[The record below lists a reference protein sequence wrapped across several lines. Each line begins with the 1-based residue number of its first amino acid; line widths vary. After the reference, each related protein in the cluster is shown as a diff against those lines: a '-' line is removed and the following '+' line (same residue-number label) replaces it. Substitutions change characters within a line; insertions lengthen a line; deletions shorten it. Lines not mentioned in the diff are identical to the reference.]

1 MPGFAAPAAKMPDHS
16 LTQSLLAQMR
26 DIVGTDHV
34 LTEARQTRR
43 FRKGYRY
50 GDGKVL
56 AVVRPGTL
64 LELWQVLQAAV
75 QAGAAIILQA
85 ANTGLTGGSTPD
97 GNDYGRP
104 IVLIS
109 TLRLT
114 GVQLLDEGRDAGFRI
129 DELLPIR
136 APAIA

>member
-1 MPGFAAPAAKMPDHS
+1 
-16 LTQSLLAQMR
+16 MR

-64 LELWQVLQAAV
+64 VEQWRVFKAAV
-75 QAGAAIILQA
+75 EGGCIVIMQA
-85 ANTGLTGGSTPD
+85 ANTGLNGGSTPF
-97 GNDYGRP
+97 GDYDRRVVIARRSPFGRATASP
-104 IVLIS
+104 CVHRSCGHTHLS
-109 TLRLT
+109 SVPMRSVSVRHRL
-114 GVQLLDEGRDAGFRI
+114 
-129 DELLPIR
+129 
-136 APAIA
+136 